1 MKERVFKYHSKTVSR
16 NHYGCCMGRD
26 KYSLFGPSKVQ
37 LDAKFDIKS
46 ALVPE
51 IWIVS
56 RKGIIA

>member
-1 MKERVFKYHSKTVSR
+1 
-16 NHYGCCMGRD
+16 MGRD